1 MGLVER
7 DALRTMIYSYMGLV
21 LGYVNKVLLFILIL
35 STEEIGLFN
44 LIISV
49 GLLFGQIA
57 SLGAINSTWKFFTFF
72 RNPQRNNYGFLKL
85 TILTVLVGATLTS
98 GLVYVLEPFI
108 SDYYNEK
115 SALFVDY
122 YYWIIP
128 IGIANVLFLVFEM
141 HLRAMFKNVLSVF
154 VNDIVL
160 RLIVT
165 ALLGALYFS
174 WISFYQFLV
183 LNALAYF
190 IPVLILFLYMVYIK
204 EIKSLKVSIQVPKRF
219 QKIILKY
226 GAYSYLNGLGAVL
239 IITLDST
246 MIASMVGL
254 AGTGVYTTVIYLT
267 SALQVPFKALFRISA
282 PFVPV
287 YWKERKMKE
296 MGDLYKN
303 VSGVSLIMGS
313 TLFLLVWVNREELFS
328 FLPSEYSS
336 GIWVFLFL
344 MSGRLFDMYMGLNSV
359 ILLTSKKYQIDIL
372 FTIILLGLVFGLN
385 YWLIPI
391 YGIIGAA
398 ISTMTAV
405 TVYNLLR
412 MVYVWKQFKINPF
425 QKMQFAVLG
434 LFGIVLT
441 LFELLN
447 IHLNIALLSI
457 GVKTVLLILLFPLMI
472 YLFKLNESTV
482 NYIDKVLRTL
492 KIKR

>member
-1 MGLVER
+1 M
-7 DALRTMIYSYMGLV
+7 
-21 LGYVNKVLLFILIL
+21 
-35 STEEIGLFN
+35 
-44 LIISV
+44 
-49 GLLFGQIA
+49 
-57 SLGAINSTWKFFTFF
+57 
-72 RNPQRNNYGFLKL
+72 
-85 TILTVLVGATLTS
+85 
-98 GLVYVLEPFI
+98 
-108 SDYYNEK
+108 
-115 SALFVDY
+115 
-122 YYWIIP
+122 
-128 IGIANVLFLVFEM
+128 
-141 HLRAMFKNVLSVF
+141 
-154 VNDIVL
+154 
-160 RLIVT
+160 
-165 ALLGALYFS
+165 
-174 WISFYQFLV
+174 
-183 LNALAYF
+183 
-190 IPVLILFLYMVYIK
+190 
-204 EIKSLKVSIQVPKRF
+204 PKRF